1 LELHSNLSLIDGDG
15 DSLFQRYEDE
25 DLLLPLQCM
34 LQLHQQ
40 ACCLRDCQ
48 MKLRD
53 LKQASRGS
61 YHEKRWGKHDYDEKK
76 MK

>member
-1 LELHSNLSLIDGDG
+1 LIDGDG

-40 ACCLRDCQ
+40 ACYLRDCQ
-48 MKLRD
+48 MKLSD
-53 LKQASRGS
+53 QKQALRGS
-61 YHEKRWGKHDYDEKK
+61 YHEKRWGEHDCNEKG